1 VHAAGNRAAF
11 SYWGVYMNPNVD
23 FCGVIQLLRQLVE
36 RGHCTVDEATKIAAR
51 IAVHNKVEIII
62 SV

>member
-1 VHAAGNRAAF
+1 MRTAWHGAAF

-36 RGHCTVDEATKIAAR
+36 RGYCTANEATKIAAR
-51 IAVHNKVEIII
+51 IAVHNKVDIII

>member
-1 VHAAGNRAAF
+1 MRTAGNGAAF

-36 RGHCTVDEATKIAAR
+36 RGHYTVNEATRIAAR
-51 IAVHNKVEIII
+51 IAVLKKVDIII

>member
-1 VHAAGNRAAF
+1 MHAAGNRAAF
-11 SYWGVYMNPNVD
+11 FILGVYMNPNVD

-36 RGHCTVDEATKIAAR
+36 RGHCTVNKATKIAAR
-51 IAVHNKVEIII
+51 IAVYNKVDIII

>member
-1 VHAAGNRAAF
+1 MRTAGNGAAF

-51 IAVHNKVEIII
+51 IAIHNKVEIII

>member
-1 VHAAGNRAAF
+1 ML
-11 SYWGVYMNPNVD
+11 GVYMNQNVD

-36 RGHCTVDEATKIAAR
+36 RGLCTVNEATKIAAR
-51 IAVHNKVEIII
+51 VAVNNKVDIII

>member
-1 VHAAGNRAAF
+1 
-11 SYWGVYMNPNVD
+11 MNPNVD

-51 IAVHNKVEIII
+51 IAVHNKVDIII
-62 SV
+62 SLYS